1 MCGRAPNLNA
11 MPDPISDV
19 GPPSRPRTMGV
30 KDLKETYNKPLPPL
44 RGPTLIIGSR
54 CGCCYVPIPYVDGV
68 TPSWSVSI
76 PRLTRCHPQYG
87 GGLWRAR
94 WLKSPGFALRP
105 HSLQRSCIFEW
116 GETAGAAPLRGHHI
130 LIVNIK
136 ANISKQL

>member
-11 MPDPISDV
+11 MSDPISDV

-30 KDLKETYNKPLPPL
+30 KDLKETYNRPLPPL

-76 PRLTRCHPQYG
+76 PRANPMPPTIWGRSAEGPLAREPRICLTPPIPCKDLVYLNGGKPQG
-87 GGLWRAR
+87 
-94 WLKSPGFALRP
+94 P
-105 HSLQRSCIFEW
+105 
-116 GETAGAAPLRGHHI
+116 PLYEVTI
-130 LIVNIK
+130 Y
-136 ANISKQL
+136 